1 MFTFQL
7 ALTKKFPAFSVTTF
21 IPEIVD
27 GPVGR
32 IAVTGLHNQYL
43 AGRGSG
49 YFYIFVFTNQH
60 DEMYSSVK
68 AFANFAIIF
77 LFFLFNP
84 ASLQAGSQAG
94 SYRGQDSTDQFRFI
108 QLKGYSGL
116 GFYANETPGEG
127 FRSGFG
133 SLDIRYGWQSS
144 NPDKWQSIYRYP
156 AYGVGL
162 FAGVSG
168 HDARLS
174 RPAGVYGFI
183 SFPLRVN
190 SGHVLAIEP
199 ALGLSYD
206 LKPAESA
213 IRPHNEVR
221 GLRFDAYFN
230 INFGGRYQMNP
241 EIDLLYGVGLTHYSN
256 GRTFR
261 PNNGINILGA
271 SIGLRYHFS
280 PDGQTSDKP
289 RFDPEPGF
297 EGYSS
302 TKKAWGRSILVY
314 GAGGFVQNHADR
326 GTNKH
331 YPTASLLLE
340 YMHRFSV
347 KHGTSAGLDLF
358 YDPSLDDDF
367 PEEKHHVYAAHL
379 GYDYHF
385 WQMCFRIQA
394 GTYIHKRGQEM
405 KGSYFLRPAVQ
416 YSPANHLFLQL
427 GLKTR
432 AGFNADWIEF
442 GLGFRLPVGISANGP
457 E

>member
-1 MFTFQL
+1 MLFTFQL
-7 ALTKKFPAFSVTTF
+7 ALTEK
-21 IPEIVD
+21 IP
-27 GPVGR
+27 
-32 IAVTGLHNQYL
+32 GLFCHN
-43 AGRGSG
+43 
-49 YFYIFVFTNQH
+49 FHIFVFTNQR

-68 AFANFAIIF
+68 AFTNVAIIF

-84 ASLQAGSQAG
+84 ANLQAGMQAG
-94 SYRGQDSTDQFRFI
+94 SYPGQDSTDQFRFI
-108 QLKGYSGL
+108 QLKGHSGL
-116 GFYANETPGEG
+116 GFYADETPGEG

-144 NPDKWQSIYRYP
+144 NPDNWQSLYRYP

-168 HDARLS
+168 HTARLS
-174 RPAGVYGFI
+174 RPSGVYGFI
-183 SFPLRVN
+183 SFPLRVS

-213 IRPHNEVR
+213 IRPQNEVR

-230 INFGGRYQMNP
+230 INLGGRYQLNP
-241 EIDLLYGVGLTHYSN
+241 EIDLVYGFGLTHYSN

-271 SIGLRYHFS
+271 NIGLGYHFNAAARNNT
-280 PDGQTSDKP
+280 GRQTDTRPSYDHLAG
-289 RFDPEPGF
+289 PEELNPAGF
-297 EGYSS
+297 NREESL
-302 TKKAWGRSILVY
+302 LVY
-314 GAGGFVQNHADR
+314 VAGGIVQNHADR

-331 YPTASLLLE
+331 YTTASVILE
-340 YMHRFSV
+340 YMHRFSF
-347 KHGTSAGLDLF
+347 KHGASAGIALF
-358 YDPSLDDDF
+358 YDPSLEYDF
-367 PEEKHHVYAAHL
+367 PEAKHHVYATHL

-385 WQMCFRIQA
+385 WQMCFKIQA
-394 GTYIHKRGQEM
+394 GTYIHKRGQDM

-416 YSPANHLFLQL
+416 YTPANHLFLQL

-442 GLGFRLPVGISANGP
+442 GLGFKLPVGFFANGP
-457 E
+457 KSQQVRHKSPGRFRQ